1 VTYSPSLQ
9 SHADLYSER
18 TLKQAQT
25 MPGHR
30 RSTLLGLSGEQERT
44 LDRQLDQMHQKIS
57 DSKGGTCKLI
67 FENNNILEG
76 IIRSQKIKKLQDMFI
91 KKIRRTS
98 TAATPVH
105 FTLFSSMEGES
116 ILGGK
121 GVEVPQGLSNFLN
134 VLSVLQ
140 ILCLLFIYSVSITFQ
155 DLMSENSLVSTLQM
169 SSLLFYLIEIG
180 LNLVSI
186 KS

>member
-1 VTYSPSLQ
+1 MSYSPSVQ
-9 SHADLYSER
+9 THSELYSER

-25 MPGHR
+25 LPGHR
-30 RSTLLGLSGEQERT
+30 RSSLLGLSGEQEKT
-44 LDRQLDQMHQKIS
+44 IDLQLNQMHKKMT
-57 DSKGGTCKLI
+57 DSKRGTCKLI

-76 IIRSQKIKKLQDMFI
+76 IIRSQKIKKLKEMFI

-105 FTLFSSMEGES
+105 FTLFSGMEGES
-116 ILGGK
+116 ILAGK
-121 GVEVPQGLSNFLN
+121 GVDVPPGLSNFLN

-140 ILCLLFIYSVSITFQ
+140 IICLLFIYSVSIAFQ
-155 DLMSENSLVSTLQM
+155 DLIQDISLLSTLQM
-169 SSLLFYLIEIG
+169 SSLLFYLVEIG